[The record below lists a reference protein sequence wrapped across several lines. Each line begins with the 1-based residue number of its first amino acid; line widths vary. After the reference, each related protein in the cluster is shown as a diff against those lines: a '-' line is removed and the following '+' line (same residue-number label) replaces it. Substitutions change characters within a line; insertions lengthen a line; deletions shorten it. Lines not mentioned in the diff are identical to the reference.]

1 MDKEHHPKDNVHRLH
16 IKRKEERRGV
26 INIEECVEYEIV
38 RLHHYVQN
46 SQERYISAAWR

>member
-38 RLHHYVQN
+38 RLYHYVKN
-46 SQERYISAAWR
+46 SQQRHISVA